1 MLLLLLN
8 PNNSFFQRFS
18 TECSKK
24 KINFLLQPS
33 RTVAYLIVERFKIR
47 LRRNE
52 KILTVRL
59 FSLFQVSFFSTSP
72 ELSNK
77 QRFEYFSRT
86 IPSDHYQVKAMVE
99 IVRRLGWS
107 YISIIYEES
116 NYGVKAFEELE
127 ELLAEYNICIAVK
140 EKLVK
145 DSGVAQERAYDTI
158 VQKLLTK
165 SRARGE

>member
-1 MLLLLLN
+1 MLKAYFHCLAFIRSNVAWRLEFQ
-8 PNNSFFQRFS
+8 NN
-18 TECSKK
+18 TH
-24 KINFLLQPS
+24 LHD
-33 RTVAYLIVERFKIR
+33 FK
-47 LRRNE
+47 
-52 KILTVRL
+52 RL
-59 FSLFQVSFFSTSP
+59 FSLSQVSFFSTSP

-99 IVRRLGWS
+99 IVVRLGWS

-127 ELLAEYNICIAVK
+127 ELLAVNDICIAVK

-145 DSGVAQERAYDTI
+145 DSGVAQERAYDNI